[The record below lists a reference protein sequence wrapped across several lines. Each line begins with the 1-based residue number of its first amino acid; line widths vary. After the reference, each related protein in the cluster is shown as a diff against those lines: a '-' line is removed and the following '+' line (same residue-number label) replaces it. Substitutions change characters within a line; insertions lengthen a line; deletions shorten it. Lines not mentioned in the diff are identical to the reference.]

1 MVSSV
6 GETIQGVADAIIAKV
21 SGEGE
26 CDFVTEVASR
36 LPLKVICDMMGIPE
50 SDYDTVFRASNVILS
65 AGDTEYIPEGSDPV
79 VTLLNAGAELA
90 GLMEGLA
97 AFRAENPTDDLT
109 SELLHANVD
118 GESLTHAELS
128 SFFILLLVA
137 GNETTRNAIAHG
149 LWLLTEHPDQRAL
162 WTGDV
167 DKVTPTAVDEIVRY
181 ATPVIFMRRT
191 VTGPTTLS
199 DHEFKEGD
207 KCILFYNSANR
218 DEDVFSDPDV
228 FDVTRAPNPHIGFGA
243 PGPHFCLGAHLAR
256 REMSV
261 MFRELFRHLPDIK
274 AAGEPDR
281 LFSNFINGIKHLPC
295 TFSPVSA

>member
-1 MVSSV
+1 
-6 GETIQGVADAIIAKV
+6 
-21 SGEGE
+21 
-26 CDFVTEVASR
+26 
-36 LPLKVICDMMGIPE
+36 
-50 SDYDTVFRASNVILS
+50 
-65 AGDTEYIPEGSDPV
+65 TEYIPEGADPV
-79 VTLLNAGAELA
+79 VSLLNAGAELA

-97 AFRAENPTDDLT
+97 VFRAENPTDDLT
-109 SELLHANVD
+109 SALLHANVD

-162 WTGDV
+162 WTQDV
-167 DKVTPTAVDEIVRY
+167 DGVTATAVDEIVRY

-191 VTGPTTLS
+191 VTGATTLS
-199 DHEFKEGD
+199 EHDFKEGD
-207 KCILFYNSANR
+207 KVILFYNSANR

-256 REMSV
+256 REITV
-261 MFRELFRHLPDIK
+261 MFRELFRHLPDIQ
-274 AAGEPDR
+274 ASAEPDR
-281 LFSNFINGIKHLPC
+281 LLSSFINGIKHLPC
-295 TFSPVSA
+295 TFTAGGR